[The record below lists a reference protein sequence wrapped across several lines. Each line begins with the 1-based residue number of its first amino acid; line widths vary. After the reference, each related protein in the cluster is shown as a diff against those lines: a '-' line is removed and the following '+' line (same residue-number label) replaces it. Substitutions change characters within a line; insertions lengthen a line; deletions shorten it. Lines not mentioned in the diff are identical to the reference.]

1 MVTRTGKGSA
11 LVTLP
16 SDTEILIRREFAAP
30 AHLVFRAWTTPELIK
45 RWWGAKR
52 GTVIQADVDLRVGGK
67 WRWVSVT
74 DGGFEVAFR
83 GWYREI
89 VPNERLVYTEMY
101 EAVQQSADE
110 EGTHNTLTLVERN
123 GRTLATTLVV
133 TPSREVRDMIIDSG
147 MESGMQDALDL
158 LEEVAQSLR

>member
-1 MVTRTGKGSA
+1 M
-11 LVTLP
+11 
-16 SDTEILIRREFAAP
+16 
-30 AHLVFRAWTTPELIK
+30 
-45 RWWGAKR
+45 
-52 GTVIQADVDLRVGGK
+52 
-67 WRWVSVT
+67 SVT

>member
-52 GTVIQADVDLRVGGK
+52 GTVIQADVGRNA
-67 WRWVSVT
+67 VT
-74 DGGFEVAFR
+74 
-83 GWYREI
+83 
-89 VPNERLVYTEMY
+89 
-101 EAVQQSADE
+101 
-110 EGTHNTLTLVERN
+110 
-123 GRTLATTLVV
+123 
-133 TPSREVRDMIIDSG
+133 
-147 MESGMQDALDL
+147 
-158 LEEVAQSLR
+158 